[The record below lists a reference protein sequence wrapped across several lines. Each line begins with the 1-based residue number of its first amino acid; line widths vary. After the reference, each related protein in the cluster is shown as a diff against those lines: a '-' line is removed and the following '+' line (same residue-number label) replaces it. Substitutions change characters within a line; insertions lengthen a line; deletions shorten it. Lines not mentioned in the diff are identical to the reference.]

1 MTSRHLLTLEI
12 QGGSEIAAKAVKM
25 MIKEIVDNENTAKP
39 LSDKKIVDL
48 LEGRDLKIARRTV
61 AKYREQLGIL
71 NARMRKKF

>member
-1 MTSRHLLTLEI
+1 
-12 QGGSEIAAKAVKM
+12 M